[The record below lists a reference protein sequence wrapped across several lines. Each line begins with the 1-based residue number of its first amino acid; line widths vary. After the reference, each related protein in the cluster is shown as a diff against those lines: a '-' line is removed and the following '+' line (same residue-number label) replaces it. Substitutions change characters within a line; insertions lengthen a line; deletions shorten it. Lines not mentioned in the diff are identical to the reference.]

1 MHLIQ
6 DDPSLCPPIASH
18 ADGPLNGSPHLS
30 SPVTLPREQGCLIF
44 DVINGALDQ
53 GVDSCAT
60 EKAID
65 DLRALDVEIEAPAGE
80 EEQRPE
86 SDSLGDP
93 VQAYL
98 KEMRRIP
105 LLTREQEVEISKRIE
120 EAERQVQIRLSR
132 FGFVPRGYLEIAQ
145 EVLAGRERLDQV
157 ILSRVVKSRER
168 YLRELPRLCARV
180 EETAERCA
188 AAYRDGLR
196 PGDATMDGAPS
207 LDFQEA
213 HAELQRLYPRFAFQ
227 PRITDRLARGADE
240 MHRLVTRWSGV
251 ASRGPGLRLPASDG
265 ATQLREQQ
273 LRTWMNAGEFF
284 AEYQQLKQWR
294 ENGHRAKAEMVESNL
309 RLVVKIARSYRASSQ
324 SLLDLI
330 QEGNIGL
337 MKAVERF
344 EYRRGYKFSTY
355 AMWWIRQAIN
365 RSIGGQG
372 RTIRIPSHMIE
383 MLSKL
388 LRVQKQLGQEAGR
401 EATPEEIADEI
412 QIPVERVT
420 TVLRMAQQPIS
431 LHQPVGD
438 DDQSTIGDFIE
449 DGEAQDP
456 SDQVALGLL
465 RERLQDLLTTL
476 TARERHILEH
486 RFGLIDGRTRTLE
499 ELGAEF
505 RVCRERI
512 RQIEAN
518 ALRKMRHPERWQ
530 LLADFLPD
538 RRG

>member
-1 MHLIQ
+1 
-6 DDPSLCPPIASH
+6 
-18 ADGPLNGSPHLS
+18 
-30 SPVTLPREQGCLIF
+30 
-44 DVINGALDQ
+44 
-53 GVDSCAT
+53 
-60 EKAID
+60 
-65 DLRALDVEIEAPAGE
+65 
-80 EEQRPE
+80 
-86 SDSLGDP
+86 
-93 VQAYL
+93 
-98 KEMRRIP
+98 
-105 LLTREQEVEISKRIE
+105 
-120 EAERQVQIRLSR
+120 
-132 FGFVPRGYLEIAQ
+132 
-145 EVLAGRERLDQV
+145 
-157 ILSRVVKSRER
+157 
-168 YLRELPRLCARV
+168 
-180 EETAERCA
+180 
-188 AAYRDGLR
+188 
-196 PGDATMDGAPS
+196 
-207 LDFQEA
+207 
-213 HAELQRLYPRFAFQ
+213 
-227 PRITDRLARGADE
+227 
-240 MHRLVTRWSGV
+240 
-251 ASRGPGLRLPASDG
+251 
-265 ATQLREQQ
+265 
-273 LRTWMNAGEFF
+273 
-284 AEYQQLKQWR
+284 
-294 ENGHRAKAEMVESNL
+294 
-309 RLVVKIARSYRASSQ
+309 
-324 SLLDLI
+324 
-330 QEGNIGL
+330 